1 MSEPR
6 RRRADVILEP
16 SYVEGLGDK
25 TIEDVRAMH
34 EECMEVE
41 TEVSYVRRLAQGRMD
56 IVQAELDR
64 RAAGG
69 TIGDLVAALPQIL
82 ADDGPRADP
91 VTSRLP
97 RHLAPAPAI
106 EWKRGLEYLIT
117 DATLVNLPTLSEDEL
132 RGTIEQLRELEVETS
147 ARRRSLHRVI
157 DKIETELTARHAVGR
172 S

>member
-16 SYVEGLGDK
+16 SYVEGIADK

-34 EECMEVE
+34 EECLEVE

-69 TIGDLVAALPQIL
+69 SIGDLVAALPQIL

-91 VTSRLP
+91 ASSRLP

-106 EWKRGLEYLIT
+106 EWKRGLEHLIT
-117 DATLVNLPTLSEDEL
+117 DTTLVNLPTLSEEEL
-132 RGTIEQLRELEVETS
+132 RVSLQRLSKLESETS
-147 ARRRSLHRVI
+147 ARRRSLHGVI
-157 DKIETELTARHAVGR
+157 DTIEAELTARHTVDR

>member
-41 TEVSYVRRLAQGRMD
+41 TEVSYVRRLAQGRLD

-117 DATLVNLPTLSEDEL
+117 DATLVNLPTLSEEEL
-132 RGTIEQLRELEVETS
+132 RSALGKLQELEAETS
-147 ARRRSLHRVI
+147 ARRRSLHDVI
-157 DKIETELTARHAVGR
+157 DKIEAELAARHAVGR

>member
-157 DKIETELTARHAVGR
+157 DKIEAELAARHTVGR